1 MSSATLVFA
10 EVSPHL
16 MAFSVF
22 KQYIMYEMFGARMCI
37 ADAYVSAGKKEM
49 VLLFS

>member
-1 MSSATLVFA
+1 MSSASLVFA

-22 KQYIMYEMFGARMCI
+22 KRYIMYERFGARMCTDG
-37 ADAYVSAGKKEM
+37 ACVSVDIKDID
-49 VLLFS
+49 LLFS

>member
-10 EVSPHL
+10 EFSPHL
-16 MAFSVF
+16 MAFSVYI
-22 KQYIMYEMFGARMCI
+22 QYIMYEMFGARMCTDG
-37 ADAYVSAGKKEM
+37 ACVSVDKKEM

>member
-1 MSSATLVFA
+1 MSSATRVFA

-22 KQYIMYEMFGARMCI
+22 KQYIMYERFGARMCT
-37 ADAYVSAGKKEM
+37 DGAYVSVDIKEI